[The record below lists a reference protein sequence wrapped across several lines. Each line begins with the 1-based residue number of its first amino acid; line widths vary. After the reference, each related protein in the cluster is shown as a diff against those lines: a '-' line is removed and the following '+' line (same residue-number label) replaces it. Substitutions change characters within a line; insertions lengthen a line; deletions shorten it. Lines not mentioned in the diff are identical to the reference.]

1 MKKLFSSTKIAL
13 GVAAITGGILAGAV
27 PAKVQAAPLKRL
39 VLAVKGEPEQ
49 GFDPLKVWGRH
60 GGSPLFQST
69 LIRHDANLKLQP
81 DLATK
86 WTLSSDN
93 LTWTITL
100 REGVKFADG
109 KPLTAEDV
117 AYTYETGK
125 KAASLLDLNAL
136 ESARAINANTVELKL
151 KKPRITFVQ
160 TMATLGIVP
169 KHAYNENYA
178 RAPMGSGPFKFVSWT
193 AGEQLIIEPNPHYY
207 GQKPAFERITFLFT
221 GEDASLAAAK
231 AGQVQ
236 IAAVAHS
243 MAGTV
248 PANMRREVTK
258 TVDNRGIMLPMVPS
272 GRKTDKGI
280 PIGNDVT
287 SDVAIRKAINMAIDR
302 KALVKGVIG
311 GYGSPAWGPADGL
324 PWDNPQQRL
333 PDANPEGA
341 KALLKQ
347 AGWVMGSNGVL
358 SKNGKEARIPLLYF
372 SDDNTRQALALAVAD
387 MLKPLGIVMEVAGK
401 TREETHRLKHSSA
414 VLLGWG
420 AHSPL
425 EVYNLI
431 ASSAAGKGFY
441 NAGFYDNPTVSAYLE
456 KAERSSTFQAS
467 LPHWKNAAWDGKTG
481 FGMKGD
487 ATWAWL
493 VNIDHV
499 YFVNKCLDIG
509 PRQIEPHGH
518 GSSITWNVQD
528 WKWTCK

>member
-49 GFDPLKVWGRH
+49 GFDPLKDWGRH

-341 KALLKQ
+341 KA
-347 AGWVMGSNGVL
+347 
-358 SKNGKEARIPLLYF
+358 
-372 SDDNTRQALALAVAD
+372 
-387 MLKPLGIVMEVAGK
+387 
-401 TREETHRLKHSSA
+401 
-414 VLLGWG
+414 
-420 AHSPL
+420 
-425 EVYNLI
+425 
-431 ASSAAGKGFY
+431 
-441 NAGFYDNPTVSAYLE
+441 
-456 KAERSSTFQAS
+456 
-467 LPHWKNAAWDGKTG
+467 
-481 FGMKGD
+481 
-487 ATWAWL
+487 
-493 VNIDHV
+493 
-499 YFVNKCLDIG
+499 
-509 PRQIEPHGH
+509 
-518 GSSITWNVQD
+518 
-528 WKWTCK
+528 